1 MNEIM
6 IKNNEVLTNIHVY
19 NNKFLK
25 TDWDALYMLFND
37 YMLFNAEFEVETF
50 GKKCTDERP
59 LIRLLDK
66 MKEEENVFNIIVDFF
81 LSHYICFWYNEATK
95 EIEPIDYESPEY
107 YEGFENHKKLILS
120 LATYFQNEY
129 IKSLLR
135 KALES
140 KKES

>member
-1 MNEIM
+1 M
-6 IKNNEVLTNIHVY
+6 IKND
-19 NNKFLK
+19 KFLR
-25 TDWDALYMLFND
+25 TDWDALYMMFND
-37 YMLFNAEFEVETF
+37 YMFFNTEFDVEAF
-50 GKKCTDERP
+50 EKNCTEWP

-66 MKEEENVFNIIVDFF
+66 MKEDENLFNIIVDFF

-95 EIEPIDYESPEY
+95 EIEAIDYESPEY
-107 YEGFENHKKLILS
+107 YEGFENHKKLILA

-135 KALES
+135 KAFYKKS